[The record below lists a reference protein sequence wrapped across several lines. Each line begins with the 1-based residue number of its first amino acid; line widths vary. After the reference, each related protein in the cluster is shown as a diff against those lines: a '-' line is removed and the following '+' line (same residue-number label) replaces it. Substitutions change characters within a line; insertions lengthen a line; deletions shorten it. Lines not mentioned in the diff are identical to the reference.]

1 MQAVSKIIRLREQA
15 LEPATTEEA
24 LKERAEDRE
33 AQERQAKAIIEE
45 HCKHHEC
52 KDIPIHK

>member
-1 MQAVSKIIRLREQA
+1 